1 MLVLQNCG
9 RDKDYDAPNQRPV
22 TENPGYHNN
31 GEELTLERLLAASNM
46 FNAGH
51 DSLVGDSFINLYD
64 QIDNTLDKRISL
76 FSDEQNAHLN
86 HGTNGK
92 ESYHAYVG
100 INKK

>member
-1 MLVLQNCG
+1 VLVLQNCG

-22 TENPGYHNN
+22 AENPGYHNN